1 MKESPEMK
9 IIVDV
14 MSGDNAPLEILKGTV
29 MAASELTGKEFLLV
43 GKKEVIEQTA
53 KENDLNINGMEI
65 VNADEVVTM
74 EDDPIAVVR
83 GKKNSSMMT
92 ALSLLSEGKGD
103 VLVSAGNTGALF
115 SGASLIVRKMKGVQ
129 RAAIATVLPFKSPA
143 LLLDSGANLVI
154 NEEVMEQFAYMGSAY
169 MRKMYDIESPRVGV
183 LNNGEEECKG
193 LALQIEANKR
203 LKASSDINFVGNVEA
218 NKLVKGACDVIVA
231 DGFTG
236 NILLKTV
243 EGMGKMM
250 LGLLKEI
257 FYKSIATKIA
267 ALLVKKH
274 IGQVKK
280 DFDPAEHGGA
290 PILGITKPV
299 IKAHGSSKARAFRSA
314 IHQAVSYA
322 ESGVMADIEKDAL
335 RFHEKRRAEKAE
347 KRAEGTESAE

>member
-1 MKESPEMK
+1 MK
-9 IIVDV
+9 IIIDV

-29 MAASELTGKEFLLV
+29 MAAAELSEQSFVLV
-43 GKKEVIEQTA
+43 GQKETIEKA
-53 KENDLNINGMEI
+53 AAENQLDISKMEI
-65 VNADEVVTM
+65 VHADEVVTM

-92 ALSLLSEGKGD
+92 ALSMLSDGKGD

-154 NEEVMEQFAYMGSAY
+154 NDEVMEQFAYMGSAY
-169 MRKMYDIESPRVGV
+169 MKKMYGLESPRVGI
-183 LNNGEEECKG
+183 LNNGEEDCKG
-193 LALQIEANKR
+193 LELQIESYKR
-203 LKASSDINFVGNVEA
+203 LKANDELNFVGNVEA
-218 NKLVKGACDVIVA
+218 NRLIKGACDVIVT

-250 LGLLKEI
+250 LGLLKDL
-257 FYKSIATKIA
+257 FTKSFSTK
-267 ALLVKKH
+267 LSYLMVKKH
-274 IGQVKK
+274 LGQVKK

-290 PILGITKPV
+290 PILGIAKPV

-314 IHQAVSYA
+314 IHQAVAYA
-322 ESGVMADIEKDAL
+322 SSGVMADIEANSL
-335 RFHEKRRAEKAE
+335 RLYEKKKAEKAE
-347 KRAEGTESAE
+347 KRAEEAEKAE